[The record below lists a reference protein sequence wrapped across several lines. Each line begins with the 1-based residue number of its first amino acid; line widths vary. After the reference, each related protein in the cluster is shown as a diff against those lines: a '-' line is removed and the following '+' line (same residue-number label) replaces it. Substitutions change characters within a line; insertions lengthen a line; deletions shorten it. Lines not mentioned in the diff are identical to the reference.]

1 MTYRKRVSFKPGPG
15 FNVILGPNG
24 SGKSSIEIAL
34 VIGLGGD
41 LKTLK
46 RQSNLG
52 ELVNRDAGDEKAEI
66 LIKIADDKMVSLAN
80 LKVSVMLCIA
90 TFFFGWTSIVIYF
103 IELISYLSLTTRKL
117 LILEKETLVNFSSLC
132 ENLLTLWHSYLFLMK
147 KLV

>member
-66 LIKIADDKMVSLAN
+66 LIKIADDKMVSLAS

-90 TFFFGWTSIVIYF
+90 TCFF
-103 IELISYLSLTTRKL
+103 
-117 LILEKETLVNFSSLC
+117 
-132 ENLLTLWHSYLFLMK
+132 
-147 KLV
+147 

>member
-1 MTYRKRVSFKPGPG
+1 MDSLLPKAVGHSRGQIIEVEIKNFMTYRKRVSFKPGPG

-66 LIKIADDKMVSLAN
+66 LIKIADDKMVS
-80 LKVSVMLCIA
+80 
-90 TFFFGWTSIVIYF
+90 
-103 IELISYLSLTTRKL
+103 
-117 LILEKETLVNFSSLC
+117 
-132 ENLLTLWHSYLFLMK
+132 
-147 KLV
+147 